1 MTEILALLQ
10 SIAPLL
16 EKTIFRQMSQVVYGM
31 LVASGRI
38 TMLGLSRWTEKGGSY
53 RTIQRFYHSVLP
65 WNAIQWL
72 FFRKRFLKPEDEY
85 ITVGDEV
92 VVSKSGKATYGLDRF
107 FSGIQ
112 QRVIPSLSFFTFS
125 LVNVREERSYP
136 MQAIQ
141 VVKSPQEK
149 AASKAKAEARKVAE
163 KKKRGRP
170 KGSKNKI
177 KKEEVVLNTELLRI
191 QKALKSL
198 LETIGTSINLKY
210 VALDGHFG
218 NYPSAFMVK
227 QTQLDLISKMR
238 SDAALYPAFEGEY
251 SGTGRPAKYGEKLH
265 VRQLDSKYL
274 KESSAE
280 DHLRTEIYQG
290 QFYNKEFAFA
300 LNVVVILKTNL
311 KTGSQAHVILFSTDL
326 ELACDKIIK
335 FYSLRFQIEFNFR
348 DAKQYWGLE
357 DFMNIKQTAVTNA
370 ANLSFFMVNL
380 SYALLQPFREQH
392 PEYSILD
399 LKSHYRGRRYACETI
414 KMLREKPDAIL
425 LADIFQQIA
434 RLGAIHS
441 VFQPSATP

>member
-10 SIAPLL
+10 NIAPLL
-16 EKTIFRQMSQVVYGM
+16 EKTTFRQMSQVIFGM

-38 TMLGLSRWTEKGGSY
+38 TMLGLSRWAEKGGSY
-53 RTIQRFYHSVLP
+53 RTIQRFYHSLHP

-72 FFRKRFLKPEDEY
+72 FFRKRFLKVEDEY
-85 ITVGDEV
+85 IVAGDEV
-92 VVSKSGKATYGLDRF
+92 VVSKAGKETYGLDRF

-112 QRVIPSLSFFTFS
+112 QKVIPSLSFFAFS

-136 MQAIQ
+136 MQTIQ
-141 VVKSPQEK
+141 VVKSPEEK
-149 AASKAKAEARKVAE
+149 AASKAKAEARKTAE
-163 KKKRGRP
+163 KRKRGRP
-170 KGSKNKI
+170 KGSKNKAN
-177 KKEEVVLNTELLRI
+177 KEDVVLNVELLRI

-198 LETIGTSINLKY
+198 LETVGTSIDLKY
-210 VALDGHFG
+210 VVLDGHFG

-227 QTQLDLISKMR
+227 QTKLDLISKMR
-238 SDAALYPAFEGEY
+238 SDVALYPAFEGEY
-251 SGTGRPAKYGEKLH
+251 SGTGRPAKYGEKIN
-265 VRQLDSKYL
+265 VRQLDPKYL
-274 KESSAE
+274 KETLTE
-280 DHLRTEIYQG
+280 DHSRTEVYQG
-290 QFYNKEFAFA
+290 LFYNKEFAFI

-311 KTGSQAHVILFSTDL
+311 KTKAQAHVVLFSTDL
-326 ELACDKIIK
+326 EAAYDKIVK

-357 DFMNIKQTAVTNA
+357 DFMNIKETAVTNA

-392 PEYSILD
+392 PDYSILD
-399 LKSHYRGRRYACETI
+399 LKSRYRGRRYAFETI

-441 VFQPSATP
+441 VFLPSAAP